1 MARTSVKV
9 LGTEIGTADG
19 WDQADA
25 LTHIFYNF
33 IPAAK
38 WLSFFSTL
46 IDGDLF
52 INYETGEFNITKE
65 IRPAE
70 HPHPAKLVTFSGR
83 FPFLQEP

>member
-9 LGTEIGTADG
+9 LGTEIGTADD
-19 WDQADA
+19 WDQGEDLAYI
-25 LTHIFYNF
+25 HYNF

-70 HPHPAKLVTFSGR
+70 HPHPAKIVTFSGH
-83 FPFLQEP
+83 FPFPQEP